1 MATERKIKDLVEKLK
16 RGELTA
22 KEIKEEMK
30 KLGLKHATL
39 RETATGILLIGVAV
53 ISYLAMIAKP
63 SKLDVLKFLAQLP
76 AIELPFV
83 VKIILVGLGI
93 GLLSVTFIMMAWASH
108 LLSSKGGLGEGD
120 ETIIFIKE
128 GPYKIVRHP
137 IALGM
142 MCLFGL
148 PPLILSGWLP
158 YNILTLVCQIIV
170 FTGLPLEGRKE
181 EEAMNIEK
189 WGDEYRRY
197 QKEVPKFNFIKG
209 LWNLKKKKERKS
221 GLV

>member
-1 MATERKIKDLVEKLK
+1 VETENKVKDLMEKLK
-16 RGELTA
+16 RGELTS

-30 KLGLKHATL
+30 KLGITHFTF
-39 RETATGILLIGVAV
+39 RENAVAILVIGVAV
-53 ISYLAMIAKP
+53 VSYLPIFANLSDIDA
-63 SKLDVLKFLAQLP
+63 LRFLAQLP
-76 AIELPFV
+76 ATELPFV
-83 VKIILVGLGI
+83 VKVLLVGLGI
-93 GLLSVTFIMMAWASH
+93 GFLSVTFIMMTWASH

-120 ETIIFIKE
+120 ETIIFIRD

-148 PPLILSGWLP
+148 PPLVLSIWVP
-158 YNILTLVCQIIV
+158 YNILTAVCQIIV
-170 FTGLPLEGRKE
+170 FASLLIEGRKE
-181 EEAMNIEK
+181 EEAMDIKK

-209 LWNLKKKKERKS
+209 LWNQRKTK
-221 GLV
+221 

>member
-1 MATERKIKDLVEKLK
+1 MRL
-16 RGELTA
+16 
-22 KEIKEEMK
+22 
-30 KLGLKHATL
+30 
-39 RETATGILLIGVAV
+39 
-53 ISYLAMIAKP
+53 
-63 SKLDVLKFLAQLP
+63 
-76 AIELPFV
+76 
-83 VKIILVGLGI
+83 
-93 GLLSVTFIMMAWASH
+93 
-108 LLSSKGGLGEGD
+108 
-120 ETIIFIKE
+120 IFIRE

-137 IALGM
+137 IRLGV

-148 PPLILSGWLP
+148 PPLILSGRVP

-209 LWNLKKKKERKS
+209 LWNLRKKK
-221 GLV
+221 